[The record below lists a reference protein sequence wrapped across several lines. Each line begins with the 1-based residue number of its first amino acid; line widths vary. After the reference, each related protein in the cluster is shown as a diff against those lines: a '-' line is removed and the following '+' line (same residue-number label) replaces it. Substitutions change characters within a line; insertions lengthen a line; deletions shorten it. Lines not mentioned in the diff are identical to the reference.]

1 MSDRSFVDTNVL
13 VYAFDASAP
22 VKQQRAWRIL
32 AEDYRRLVIS
42 TQVLAEF
49 YEAVTRKLASPLPEA
64 DAERAVNALARL
76 PVVATDAAL
85 VVAAVETSRRHR
97 LSLWDS
103 LIVQA
108 AKIYGC
114 GQILSDDLQ
123 TGVTIEG
130 VTVVDP
136 FAA

>member
-13 VYAFDASAP
+13 VYAFDASAT
-22 VKQQRAWRIL
+22 VKQQRAWRIFE
-32 AEDYRRLVIS
+32 EDYRRLVIS

-49 YEAVTRKLASPLPEA
+49 YVAVTRKLASPLPLG
-64 DAERAVNALARL
+64 DAEQAVDALARL
-76 PVVATDAAL
+76 SVVATDAAL

-108 AKIYGC
+108 AKISGC
-114 GQILSDDLQ
+114 GRILSEDLQ
-123 TGVTIEG
+123 TGATIEG
-130 VTVVDP
+130 VAIVNP
-136 FAA
+136 FAT